1 MLSRTSIPAPNGQK
15 HKQDRLSHKRK
26 DDRDTHAKRQ
36 MLQQEM
42 DSIDQ
47 SVDLRGKGTKKEKGK
62 EKEM

>member
-42 DSIDQ
+42 DSID
-47 SVDLRGKGTKKEKGK
+47 
-62 EKEM
+62 